1 MTFAFIRH
9 GQTNWNRD
17 ERLQGSSDIP
27 LNDLGRQQAA
37 DAVAVLA
44 ATGTT
49 WDAIVSSPLS
59 RARETAEIIA
69 VGLGI
74 ELGPTYDD
82 LIERHYGDGEGAT
95 AEVIAERWPDHNYPG
110 LESLDSVVARAT
122 RALDEIADTYGDKNV
137 VIVCH
142 GTLIR
147 YTLSDFAGTKLDA
160 PRNGSVATFERDG
173 ESWRVLSVNDES
185 VIDDADSN
193 ESVEAAAR

>member
-27 LNDLGRQQAA
+27 LNDHGRQQAA
-37 DAVAVLA
+37 DAVAVLR
-44 ATGTT
+44 ATGTQ

-69 VGLGI
+69 AGLGI
-74 ELGPTYDD
+74 ELGPSYDE

-95 AEVIAERWPDHNYPG
+95 AEDIAAKWPDHNYPG
-110 LESLDSVVARAT
+110 LESLPSVIARAT
-122 RALDEIADTYGDKNV
+122 RALDQIADTYGDKNV

-147 YTLSDFAGTKLDA
+147 YTLSEFAGYKFDGI
-160 PRNGSVATFERDG
+160 RNGSVATFERDG
-173 ESWRVLSVNDES
+173 DSWRVLSVNDEP
-185 VIDDADSN
+185 VLDDADTN
-193 ESVEAAAR
+193 ESVEAEAR

>member
-1 MTFAFIRH
+1 VTFAFIRH

-17 ERLQGSSDIP
+17 ERLQGASDIP

-59 RARETAEIIA
+59 RARETAEIISA
-69 VGLGI
+69 GLGM
-74 ELGPTYDD
+74 ELGPSYDD
-82 LIERHYGDGEGAT
+82 LIERDYGDGEGAT
-95 AEVIAERWPDHNYPG
+95 AEDIAAKWPNRDYPG
-110 LESLDSVVARAT
+110 LESLESVVARAT
-122 RALDEIADTYGDKNV
+122 RALDAIADTYGDKNV

-147 YTLSDFAGTKLDA
+147 YTLSDFAGTKFDA
-160 PRNGSVATFERDG
+160 IRNGSVGTFERDG
-173 ESWRVLSVNDES
+173 GGWRVLSVNDEP
-185 VIDDADSN
+185 VLDDADSN
-193 ESVEAAAR
+193 ESVEADAR